1 MKADIKIL
9 DIKTAKEPFRPMIN
23 IQTDLL
29 RTFSTV
35 NDLGSI
41 TRATEVLGRSQ
52 PAISLQLKRL
62 EDLLE
67 VSLLNR
73 TGRKIQLTEEGEILR
88 NYARQML
95 ALNDEAISRLKSPNV
110 GGVVRVGLPN
120 DFAVSLLPTIL
131 GGFTSAH
138 EGITLEVDCGISRD
152 LIQDIDQNQYDV
164 VIALCGETPSSSLAK
179 TWSDRLAWVSNGDPN
194 ILQQETLP
202 LIVYPQ
208 GCLYR
213 QRTVDALNRAG
224 KKWRVAYNSPSQ
236 SGIEAAVKAGL
247 GLTVLSEKTV
257 PDSLQVLPPE
267 CGYPGLADVEVGLF
281 YRQGDLSEA
290 GLRLVNYIIA
300 SMDEIHPGN

>member
-1 MKADIKIL
+1 
-9 DIKTAKEPFRPMIN
+9 MIN

-29 RTFSTV
+29 RTFSMV
-35 NDLGSI
+35 HDLGSI
-41 TRATEVLGRSQ
+41 TRAAEILGRSQ

-67 VSLLNR
+67 VPLLSR
-73 TGRKIQLTEEGEILR
+73 KGRKVQLTEEGEVLR
-88 NYARQML
+88 DYARQIL
-95 ALNDEAISRLKSPNV
+95 ALNDEAISRLKSPKI

-138 EGITLEVDCGISRD
+138 EGITLEVNCGISKD
-152 LIQDIDQNQYDV
+152 LIQGIDNNEYDV
-164 VIALCGETPSSSLAK
+164 VIALCGDENSPSLAK
-179 TWSDRLAWVSNGDPN
+179 TWSDRLAWVSNGDEKL
-194 ILQQETLP
+194 LQEDTLP

-213 QRTVDALNRAG
+213 QRTVNALTRAG
-224 KKWRVAYNSPSQ
+224 KKWRVAYSSPSQ

-257 PDSLQVLPPE
+257 PDSLQIIATE
-267 CGYPGLADVEVGLF
+267 SGYPGLADVEVGLF
-281 YRQGDLSEA
+281 YRQGDLSA
-290 GLRLVNYIIA
+290 ASLRLVNYITA
-300 SMDEIHPGN
+300 SMDDIHIENFKF

>member
-1 MKADIKIL
+1 MGTDNTT
-9 DIKTAKEPFRPMIN
+9 DKESFGLMIN

-35 NDLGSI
+35 HDLGSI
-41 TRATEVLGRSQ
+41 TRAADVLGRSQ

-73 TGRKIQLTEEGEILR
+73 SGGKIILTEEGEILR
-88 NYARQML
+88 DYARQML
-95 ALNDEAISRLKSPNV
+95 ALNDEAISRLKSPKV

-138 EGITLEVDCGISRD
+138 EGITLEVNCGISRD
-152 LIQDIDQNQYDV
+152 LIQGIDKSEYDV
-164 VIALCGETPSSSLAK
+164 VIALCGDEKSPSLAK
-179 TWSDRLAWVSNGDPN
+179 AWSDRLAWVSNGDDQ
-194 ILQQETLP
+194 ILQEETLP

-213 QRTVDALNRAG
+213 QRTVNALNRAG
-224 KKWRVAYNSPSQ
+224 KKWRVAYSSPSQ

-257 PDSLQVLPPE
+257 PDSLKALTSE
-267 CGYPGLADVEVGLF
+267 SGYPGLADVEVGLF
-281 YRQGDLSEA
+281 YRQGSLSEA
-290 GLRLVNYIIA
+290 GLRLVNYITA
-300 SMDEIHPGN
+300 SMDELHLEN